1 LVPGSAWIC
10 ACDEVLTAEVVIGN
24 EALVAPLGTV
34 TLDGMLMT
42 ELLLV
47 SATETP
53 PFGAGA

>member
-1 LVPGSAWIC
+1 MPGSAWIC
-10 ACDEVLTAEVVIGN
+10 AAVEVLTAEVVIGN
-24 EALVAPLGTV
+24 EALVAPAGTV

-53 PFGAGA
+53 PDGAGP